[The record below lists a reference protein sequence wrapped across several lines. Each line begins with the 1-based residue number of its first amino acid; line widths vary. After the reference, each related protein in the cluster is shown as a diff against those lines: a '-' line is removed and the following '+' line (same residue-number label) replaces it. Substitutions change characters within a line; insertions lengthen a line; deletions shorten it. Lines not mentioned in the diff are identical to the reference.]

1 MVSASIPAK
10 IIKPPGEKVDEVE
23 TQVSQVSI
31 FQPTWCT
38 PCDCEYYIP
47 RPLFNQC
54 DPLDSPLLFSHWPQA
69 LLELESSSNLKN
81 QLRELHISAVKEVEA
96 GNKKVL
102 IIFVPPPQLK
112 AWQRIQVSVV
122 RELEKKFSGKHVV
135 VIAKR
140 TILPKPSRSSRVQL
154 KQKRPMSRTL
164 TSVHDA
170 YLSDIVY
177 PAEVVGKRARV
188 RLDGSRLYK
197 IHLDRTA
204 QTQVDHK
211 IDTFVAVYKKL
222 TGKDVT
228 FEFPEPIFWLSL
240 GEGSKYN
247 KLK

>member
-1 MVSASIPAK
+1 M
-10 IIKPPGEKVDEVE
+10 
-23 TQVSQVSI
+23 
-31 FQPTWCT
+31 
-38 PCDCEYYIP
+38 
-47 RPLFNQC
+47 
-54 DPLDSPLLFSHWPQA
+54 
-69 LLELESSSNLKN
+69 ELEASSDLKN
-81 QLRELHISAVKEVEA
+81 QLRELHISAAREVEA
-96 GNKKVL
+96 GTKKVL

-112 AWQRIQVSVV
+112 SWQRIQTRVV

-135 VIAKR
+135 IIAKR

-164 TSVHDA
+164 TNVHDA
-170 YLSDIVY
+170 YLSDIVF
-177 PAEVVGKRARV
+177 PAEVVGKRTRV

-228 FEFPEPIFWLSL
+228 FEFPEPIF
-240 GEGSKYN
+240 
-247 KLK
+247 